1 MSQPDFNAAPTNT
14 GNLRLQPCSPAVN
27 AGTNGTFTNAD
38 KDLDGNARIVNTTVD
53 LGAYEAPAAA
63 VFHVKPT
70 GSDANNGLSWN
81 TAFRTLQK
89 ALESAFSGTSIWVA
103 SGTYYPDEGGAFSD
117 NDRYSHF
124 TMKNGVAIYGGFP
137 ATGNPTMIDRNWVNN
152 PTILS
157 GEIQQDNAIS
167 NNTYNIIYNFYNNLD
182 ATSLLDGFTVSGGY
196 ANGSECGCID
206 IVYRTQHGGGVHNR
220 NTNPVFQNC
229 TFSGNQS
236 TLHGG
241 GMYNEGASP
250 TLINCFFQANQAI
263 QGGGMYNINASHLS
277 LTNCS
282 FSGNK
287 AGLGGGIYTHI
298 IPFLTLINCSF
309 SANQA
314 ETGGALFNSQISSL
328 TLTNCI
334 IWGNSTP
341 QIRNSSGTSV
351 YSHCL
356 IEGLNPPGT
365 GNLDGTQPSNNPLF
379 VSQPDFNTAPTT
391 TRQSAFAALLSR
403 HQCGY
408 QRQLYQH

>member
-1 MSQPDFNAAPTNT
+1 MYNEESSPTLINCSFQANEARVGGGMLNDNVPPFTLTNCSFSGNKARQGGGIYTTFIYSLNLINCSFSANQAETGGALYNTHTSSLTNCIVWGNSNPQVSNPGGVHVYSHCLIEGLNPPGVGNLDGTQPDNNPLFVSQPDFNAAPTNT

-167 NNTYNIIYNFYNNLD
+167 NNTYNIIYNFYNKNSYKCFCKNFCKFIHFRFLM
-182 ATSLLDGFTVSGGY
+182 
-196 ANGSECGCID
+196 N
-206 IVYRTQHGGGVHNR
+206 QH
-220 NTNPVFQNC
+220 
-229 TFSGNQS
+229 
-236 TLHGG
+236 
-241 GMYNEGASP
+241 
-250 TLINCFFQANQAI
+250 
-263 QGGGMYNINASHLS
+263 
-277 LTNCS
+277 
-282 FSGNK
+282 
-287 AGLGGGIYTHI
+287 
-298 IPFLTLINCSF
+298 
-309 SANQA
+309 
-314 ETGGALFNSQISSL
+314 
-328 TLTNCI
+328 
-334 IWGNSTP
+334 
-341 QIRNSSGTSV
+341 
-351 YSHCL
+351 
-356 IEGLNPPGT
+356 
-365 GNLDGTQPSNNPLF
+365 
-379 VSQPDFNTAPTT
+379 
-391 TRQSAFAALLSR
+391 
-403 HQCGY
+403 
-408 QRQLYQH
+408 